1 MVTDF
6 SEPERRFE
14 PVGGYRSDN
23 LTSNERSIQEVLPE
37 LRQRRRTGAFIGV
50 GPEQN
55 FTYVLALEPAIAF
68 VVDIRR
74 DNLLLH
80 LLYKALAEASE
91 DRAGFLSRLFGRIR
105 PSGVSGDISVELL
118 FAALARSPRSPTL
131 ARDTMR
137 DVVAQLT
144 RVHGFSLSAG
154 DVSAMSALYDKFV
167 TEGPLMRWD
176 AGGSWIPT
184 YAELMAAQDPAGVR
198 GSYLA
203 SEEAF
208 QTFRRYQLRNRIV
221 PVVGDFAGGTA
232 LRAIGRH
239 LASQGL
245 TVSAF
250 YTSNVEVYLGAGVP
264 RFEANVAALP
274 IDDRS
279 VFVRTRFQMTGETNG
294 RPDFRTS
301 TYTVPVRD
309 YLSPR

>member
-23 LTSNERSIQEVLPE
+23 LISNERSIQEVLPE
-37 LRQRRRTGAFIGV
+37 LRQRGRTGAYIGV

-55 FTYVLALEPAIAF
+55 FTYVVALEPAIAF

-74 DNLLLH
+74 DNLRLH

-91 DRAGFLSRLFGRIR
+91 DRAGFLSRLFGRPR
-105 PSGVSGDISVELL
+105 PAGVSAATDIEEL
-118 FAALARSPRSPTL
+118 FAAFARSERSATL

-137 DVVAQLT
+137 GVVARLT
-144 RVHGFSLSAG
+144 GQHTFPLAASDITAL
-154 DVSAMSALYDKFV
+154 SALYDTFGA
-167 TEGPLMRWD
+167 EGPLMRWD
-176 AGGSWIPT
+176 TGGAWIPT
-184 YAELMAAQDPAGVR
+184 YAELMSARDPGGMR

-208 QTFRRYQLRNRIV
+208 QTFRRYQLHNRIV

-245 TVSAF
+245 AVSAF

-279 VFVRTRFQMTGETNG
+279 VFVRTARHCAHDRGIAIFRNG
-294 RPDFRTS
+294 LPNCRPRQRHL
-301 TYTVPVRD
+301 VCH
-309 YLSPR
+309 